1 MLSFFLP
8 IMLILKSSISA
19 EKLEIVYPRDKS
31 LIGAGHFDIK
41 WRAISNAKNYQLYIN
56 DELVTTTEKTTY
68 DYYTTKVQK
77 FTAYIQVELTTGGNQ
92 KSKSITFFVTKKGL
106 AVNSDMG
113 KNINPLSMNMGWYY
127 TWSPSSPF
135 AYQDNNYK
143 YIEFVPMIWGM
154 SNEDANHE
162 TVQRGNHMYLL
173 GYNEPDF
180 TDQSNIP
187 YETAAEH
194 WPKFQGKSRYLGS
207 PVPALSPTWENG
219 PWLNNFMKIIDQK
232 TVDFIAL
239 HCYYGQYGGAGAAD
253 TFLKDV
259 VDGTYKLFGK
269 PIWITEFAVSGWGYS
284 NIEKRKE
291 VDDFLRGCIKGLNE
305 RDYVERYSWFS
316 FNTDN
321 ENDGASALWTESTGE
336 LTSLGETY
344 VSFGNP
350 EGYDYTKVNEIEL
363 ETEILSFV
371 RDEVPYSD
379 SFVVGEKS
387 YVNLLRKNDVKASAS
402 SSSGESLPENAIDNN
417 VKTRWESG
425 WSDSEYLI
433 VDLGASF
440 FVKKIELMWQYASA
454 KDYSIMVSS
463 DGVNYK
469 SIADVCALA
478 LVERRSESFLFK
490 KMVECRYI
498 KINCQKRTTE
508 WGYSI
513 WEMAVYGSE
522 EPDETVD
529 PDQPEKPG
537 DSGESENQNEP
548 EKSVDSGEPENP
560 DNSDDVDNSDI
571 EGDEKNPDGNSGNDK
586 KKLSSGAI
594 AAIVIVVI
602 IVVAAAIIVSIF
614 LIRRRNNLRN
624 DSNPSLMSISNI

>member
-8 IMLILKSSISA
+8 IMFILKSSISA
-19 EKLEIVYPRDKS
+19 EKLEIVYPGDKS
-31 LIGAGHFDIK
+31 LIGAGHFDFK
-41 WRAISNAKNYQLYIN
+41 WRAVSNAKTYQLYIN
-56 DELVTTTEKTTY
+56 DKLITTTEKTTY

-77 FTAYIQVELTTGGNQ
+77 FTAYIQVELINGGNQ

-106 AVNSDMG
+106 AVNSNMG
-113 KNINPLSMNMGWYY
+113 KNLDPLSMNMGWYY

-135 AYQDNNYK
+135 AYQDKNYK

-154 SNEDANHE
+154 SNEDTNLE
-162 TVQRGNHMYLL
+162 IVQRGNHMYLL

-180 TDQSNIP
+180 ADQSNIP

-219 PWLNNFMKIIDQK
+219 PWLNNFMKTIDQN

-239 HCYYGQYGGAGAAD
+239 HCYYGQYGGFGAAE

-284 NIEKRKE
+284 NVEKRKE

-305 RDYVERYSWFS
+305 RDFVERYSWFS

-321 ENDGASALWTESTGE
+321 ENDGASALWTESTGQ

-350 EGYDYTKVNEIEL
+350 EGYDYTKENEL
-363 ETEILSFV
+363 EIEILSFV
-371 RDEVPYSD
+371 RDGIPYSD

-402 SSSGESLPENAIDNN
+402 SSKGDTLPEHAIDNN
-417 VKTRWESG
+417 VETRWESG
-425 WSDSEYLI
+425 WSDAEYLI
-433 VDLGASF
+433 VDLGALF

-463 DGVNYK
+463 DGISYTNV
-469 SIADVCALA
+469 ADAYELA
-478 LVERRSESFLFK
+478 LVEKRSESFLFK
-490 KMVECRYI
+490 KMFQCRYI
-498 KINCQKRTTE
+498 KINCHKRTTE

-513 WEMAVYGSE
+513 YEIAIYGSDASDE
-522 EPDETVD
+522 TIDPDE
-529 PDQPEKPG
+529 PEKPG
-537 DSGESENQNEP
+537 ESENPN
-548 EKSVDSGEPENP
+548 EPENP
-560 DNSDDVDNSDI
+560 GNSDDIDNSGI
-571 EGDEKNPDGNSGNDK
+571 EGDESNPGGSSGNDK
-586 KKLSSGAI
+586 SKLSSGAI

-602 IVVAAAIIVSIF
+602 IVVAAAIIVPIVI
-614 LIRRRNNLRN
+614 IRRRNMNLRN
-624 DSNPSLMSISNI
+624 ESNPSLMSLSNI